1 MYNLSMLFSVDHI
14 IQAGGLLAIAAVIF
28 AEGALLIGFFLPG
41 DTLLIPAGIWAS
53 HHSNQLDVWLLLPT
67 VIIASIAGYQVGYLV
82 GSRAGPRVFK
92 RSGGILFRADYIP
105 RTQEFLEQHGGKSI
119 VMGRF
124 IAVVR
129 TLLPIMAGIG
139 MMSKRRFLFF
149 NVLGALLW
157 SSVLILGSYWV
168 GQRISNVDKY
178 IVWIVVVGLGLTVFG
193 ELWYV
198 LRNKT
203 SRRQFFKA
211 LREEWGYLLGRKK
224 D

>member
-1 MYNLSMLFSVDHI
+1 MSVNHI

-28 AEGALLIGFFLPG
+28 AEGAFLIGFFLPG

-53 HHSNQLDVWLLLPT
+53 HHSNQLNVWLLWPT
-67 VIIASIAGYQVGYLV
+67 VVIAAIAGYQVGYII

-105 RTQEFLEQHGGKSI
+105 RTEAFLEQHGGKSI
-119 VMGRF
+119 IAGRF

-139 MMSKRRFLFF
+139 TMSKRRFLIF
-149 NVLGALLW
+149 NTLGAVLW
-157 SSVLILGSYWV
+157 ASVLILGSYWI
-168 GQRISNVDKY
+168 GQRVSNVDHY
-178 IVWIVVVGLGLTVFG
+178 IVWIVLIGLGVTVFG
-193 ELWYV
+193 ELWYI
-198 LRNKT
+198 LRSKA

-211 LREEWGYLLGRKK
+211 LREEWGYLFRRGQ

>member
-1 MYNLSMLFSVDHI
+1 MWFSVNHI

-67 VIIASIAGYQVGYLV
+67 VIVASVLGYQVGYMV

-105 RTQEFLEQHGGKSI
+105 RTEGFLKEHGGKSI
-119 VMGRF
+119 IAGRF

-129 TLLPIMAGIG
+129 TLLPIMAGVG
-139 MMSKRRFLFF
+139 KMPKRRFLFL
-149 NVLGALLW
+149 NIVGAVFW
-157 SSVLILGSYWV
+157 SSALILGSYWI
-168 GQRISNVDKY
+168 GKRIDNVDRL
-178 IVWIVVVGLGLTVFG
+178 IVFVVIFGLAVTILG
-193 ELWYV
+193 ELGYI
-198 LRNKT
+198 LRNKK

-211 LREEWGYLLGRKK
+211 LREEWGYLFGRNK